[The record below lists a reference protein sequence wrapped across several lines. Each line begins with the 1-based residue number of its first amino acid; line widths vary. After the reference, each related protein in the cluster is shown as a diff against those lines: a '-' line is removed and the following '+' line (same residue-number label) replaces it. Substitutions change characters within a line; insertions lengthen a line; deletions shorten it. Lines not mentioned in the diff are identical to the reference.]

1 MGYLFQMLAVTV
13 LPILFGFRVGV
24 HRRARIGLSK
34 WTAVLLCATVVGLW
48 FWLSS
53 GLRDYADSDAS
64 GWQLAEMWTQKG
76 RWYVYATAVLSGLG
90 LAAGREWH
98 GHRISK
104 QILYGLAVL
113 LVVLVTVWRT
123 FPVYVILPPGQ
134 SQRDD
139 FGYMRQS
146 VQFTCA
152 PVALANL
159 LEKYYLHDTVTERQI
174 AKLAGTT
181 YEGTTTTGLMRAAE
195 KLGYSVESCRM
206 MTFDELLAWDGPA
219 IVKIS
224 TCPGV
229 RHATLIIGT
238 NDKMIYFSDPS
249 YGLRKMTHETFVR
262 VWYGST
268 LILADCPPLANQN
281 GTQ

>member
-1 MGYLFQMLAVTV
+1 MGYFSQMLAVTV
-13 LPILFGFRVGV
+13 LPILFGFRVGG
-24 HRRARIGLSK
+24 HRRARAGVPK
-34 WTAVLLCATVVGLW
+34 WMAILLCAAVVGAW
-48 FWLSS
+48 FFLSS
-53 GLRDYADSDAS
+53 VLRHHADSDRP

-76 RWYVYATAVLSGLG
+76 RWYVYAAAVLASLG
-90 LAAGREWH
+90 IAAGREWH

-104 QILYGLAVL
+104 QILYGFAVL

-123 FPVYVILPPGQ
+123 FPVYVILPPGR
-134 SQRDD
+134 SQRSRMG
-139 FGYMRQS
+139 FMRQS
-146 VQFTCA
+146 VEFTCA

-159 LEKYYLHDTVTERQI
+159 LEQYYKHPAMTERRI

-181 YEGTTTTGLMRAAE
+181 YEGTTTTGLMRAVK
-195 KLGYSVESCRM
+195 KLGYSIDRCEVMEL
-206 MTFDELLAWDGPA
+206 DELLAWDGPA
-219 IVKIS
+219 LVKIT

-229 RHATLIIGT
+229 RHATLVIGT
-238 NDKMIYFSDPS
+238 NDKMVFFSDPS

-268 LILADCPPLANQN
+268 LILADCPHLMNQN